1 MSKQNDI
8 PTFPV
13 EGWTAGPLP
22 GYDALVLKLQ
32 YLSSPMQPIETA
44 HETEFFALTP
54 EMAEALISDLQ
65 RHIETLRTSGVHS
78 PQEGR
83 H

>member
-1 MSKQNDI
+1 
-8 PTFPV
+8 
-13 EGWTAGPLP
+13 
-22 GYDALVLKLQ
+22 
-32 YLSSPMQPIETA
+32 MQPIETA

>member
-13 EGWTAGPLP
+13 AGWTAGPLP
-22 GYDALVLKLQ
+22 GYDALVVKFQ
-32 YLSSPMQPIETA
+32 YLSSPMQPMESA
-44 HETEFFALTP
+44 QETEFFALTP
-54 EMAEALISDLQ
+54 EMTEALISDLQ
-65 RHIETLRTSGVHS
+65 RHIDTLRKSGIHS
-78 PQEGR
+78 PREGK